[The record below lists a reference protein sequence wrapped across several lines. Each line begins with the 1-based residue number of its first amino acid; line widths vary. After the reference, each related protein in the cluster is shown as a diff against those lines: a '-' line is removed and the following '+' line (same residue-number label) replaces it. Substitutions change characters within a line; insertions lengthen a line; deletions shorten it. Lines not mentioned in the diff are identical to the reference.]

1 MRVAQMSMLK
11 TRTIAPAGA
20 QVTNQRDQAGLVK
33 VAEGLSQLQAAG
45 AVAMVPTRKA
55 ARARRLAIHLR
66 GGTQTRGG
74 SRVAGPDSLRGAVPA
89 QTALQ
94 PSGAVLLE
102 RCAPCL
108 GGVSS
113 VQRRTR
119 LCGLALRLPG
129 PPLESAARDAFLRL
143 RGRSAFRKR
152 RGSRPRF
159 RNPPA
164 GWLRGWGDSDE
175 SALWKA
181 FPSRP

>member
-1 MRVAQMSMLK
+1 MRGNV
-11 TRTIAPAGA
+11 
-20 QVTNQRDQAGLVK
+20 VYVK
-33 VAEGLSQLQAAG
+33 RGGCNFTQKARNAQAAG